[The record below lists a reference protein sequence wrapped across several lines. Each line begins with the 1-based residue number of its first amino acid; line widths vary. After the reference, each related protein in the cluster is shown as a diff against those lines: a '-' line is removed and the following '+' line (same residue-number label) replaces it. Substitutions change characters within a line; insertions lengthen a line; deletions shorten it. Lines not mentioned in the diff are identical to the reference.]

1 MGIGI
6 LDDEDQDVVSD
17 NILISI
23 NRKTMC
29 ILNSILLKSLI
40 VLPRLE
46 ATKACTMV
54 LRSLNCT
61 ELYNR
66 GLLRSIHQD
75 GCKGVFSYTV
85 KDSEVPIDAH
95 LTCKHYVFRNLLMV
109 KPVDLLLS
117 SLQKVC

>member
-40 VLPRLE
+40 VLPR
-46 ATKACTMV
+46 T
-54 LRSLNCT
+54 
-61 ELYNR
+61 
-66 GLLRSIHQD
+66 
-75 GCKGVFSYTV
+75 
-85 KDSEVPIDAH
+85 
-95 LTCKHYVFRNLLMV
+95 
-109 KPVDLLLS
+109 
-117 SLQKVC
+117 